1 MGQENTARI
10 KLKDKLSKR
19 LLPLKVIDGNI
30 ENDEPIFHNEKE
42 IGKILINDQ
51 KYPFGLIKFKDDNF
65 KSNLKFKTKN
75 SSIEI
80 NLPKWIKI

>member
-1 MGQENTARI
+1 M
-10 KLKDKLSKR
+10 
-19 LLPLKVIDGNI
+19 PLKVIDGNI
-30 ENDEPIFHNEKE
+30 EKDEPIFHNEKE

-51 KYPFGLIKFKDDNF
+51 KYPFGLIKFKDDDF